1 MVCSGMA
8 RPQIV
13 FTKDKKGNPRLTRD
27 YKAYL
32 SNELRMTADE
42 RSMWG
47 NLGVHITRERERR
60 IVGFF
65 CAVDFLE
72 QPFNGNG
79 GG

>member
-1 MVCSGMA
+1 MLRSEMA
-8 RPQIV
+8 RPQV
-13 FTKDKKGNPRLTRD
+13 AFTTDKKGRKRLTRD

-32 SNELRMTADE
+32 SHELRMTADE
-42 RSMWG
+42 RKDWKD
-47 NLGVHITRERERR
+47 LGVPITMPRERR

-79 GG
+79 DM